1 MNMLPFV
8 LTMIA
13 ALYGLFILL
22 FRLSLPGQMAA
33 IEQLRQDSKQIQP
46 NQSHEVI
53 SQITKWNQTIAAYR
67 RYRSIWWLKP
77 IFPKDWERVDFIEI
91 PYSR

>member
-13 ALYGLFILL
+13 ALYGLFMIL
-22 FRLSLPGQMAA
+22 FRVSLPGQMAA
-33 IEQLRQDSKQIQP
+33 IEQLRRDSQRIQP

-67 RYRSIWWLKP
+67 KYRTIWWLKP
-77 IFPKDWERVDFIEI
+77 IFPKAWARVDFIDI
-91 PYSR
+91 PQSR